1 MDWRRAVT
9 GHDTN
14 GKPIVRLDGSIAI
27 ARDADG
33 SGSGPILT
41 LNRWPSSPE
50 EGEPG
55 LEHETPTAGGIR
67 VVALELVASSGWI
80 DRPERGRPGTLD
92 AYVVVAGELV
102 VGLDDGE
109 TTLRSGE
116 VLIVR
121 GQPHRLRPHG
131 DLGARLV
138 VTAITPDPAAAE
150 REPTSLQGAS
160 GTAKRVRRVVAGTD
174 AAGKSFVAQDGDPAV
189 SFFIGDEDD
198 PIVALADMWE
208 SGGPVASVDQGG
220 DARPPWQLEPRAGGL
235 KVLNLEMLPTD
246 TGPGSGDEGWHA
258 TDTIDVDVVI
268 DGAVELYLPDLPPV
282 SLSAGD
288 ILVQRATNHR
298 WRATGDR
305 HLRMITIMIAVL
317 PA

>member
-1 MDWRRAVT
+1 MDWRRVAT

-14 GKPIVRLDGSIAI
+14 GKPIFRLDESIAI
-27 ARDADG
+27 ARDTDG
-33 SGSGPILT
+33 TGSGPILT
-41 LNRWPSSPE
+41 LNRWPSSAE

-55 LEHETPTAGGIR
+55 LEPEAPTAGGIS

-80 DRPERGRPGTLD
+80 DRPERGQPGTLN

-109 TTLRSGE
+109 TSLRSGE

-121 GQPHRLRPHG
+121 GQPHRLRPG
-131 DLGARLV
+131 GNVGARLM
-138 VTAITPDPAAAE
+138 VTAITPDPRAAE

-160 GTAKRVRRVVAGTD
+160 GTAKRVRRVVVGAD
-174 AAGKSFVAQDGDPAV
+174 VAGKSFVAQDGDPAV
-189 SFFIGDEDD
+189 SFFIGEEDD
-198 PIVALADMWE
+198 PIVALADVWE

-220 DARPPWQLEPRAGGL
+220 DATPPWQLEPRAGGL
-235 KVLNLEMLPTD
+235 KVLSLEMMPTD

-258 TDTIDVDVVI
+258 TDTIDVDIVI

-288 ILVQRATNHR
+288 ILIQRATDHR

-305 HLRMITIMIAVL
+305 HLRMVTIMIAVG
-317 PA
+317 P